1 MTDESLMLDI
11 DIIEKEHEEAL
22 ARKDAEIAEISN
34 AFSVALTK
42 KDKEIKQS
50 HEEVARSREEIARSH
65 EEIARSHEEIARS
78 HEEIALLKQ
87 QILELSNKSDSN

>member
-65 EEIARSHEEIARS
+65 EEIARSHEEIA
-78 HEEIALLKQ
+78 LLKQ